1 MAGEDVLTYHVSPIH
16 HLPQASHRGGNAA
29 LASQLFATVCKDH
42 TWADDRLWALPPL
55 AKTWAVRTDTSPPR
69 LECCTQVCCVSL
81 TSLCYYCVVVLGGG
95 ACAPSS
101 PYQCYHRPHLDT
113 TPTARHTGTPHIYSV
128 RI

>member
-1 MAGEDVLTYHVSPIH
+1 VAGEDVLTYHVSPTH
-16 HLPQASHRGGNAA
+16 HLPQSSHRGGNMA

-55 AKTWAVRTDTSPPR
+55 AKTWAVRTSYSPC
-69 LECCTQVCCVSL
+69 LSLVFGVVL
-81 TSLCYYCVVVLGGG
+81 TSLCCCCVVLGGG

-113 TPTARHTGTPHIYSV
+113 TPTARHTG
-128 RI
+128 R